1 MLLEKEQA
9 VQRAHQESAAEIGL
23 LKDTIQKQ
31 RHEME
36 NLQFERQE
44 ELQQNKATWSAE
56 VNQLSNTSSTENPA

>member
-9 VQRAHQESAAEIGL
+9 VRRAHQESAAEISL

-56 VNQLSNTSSTENPA
+56 VNQLSNTS